1 MSVTIRDIRDG
12 DFFGWLPLF
21 DAYCRARGAE
31 LDDTKALIVWSW
43 IQDPRSALRGVVAVD
58 DEGTPV
64 GLVHDHPE
72 PRTIDASV
80 GLVVD
85 DLYVDDVHRGNGVA
99 RQLLATVR
107 EKAGELHATRVA
119 WSADP
124 ADEDGIRV
132 SDEVAR
138 RNPAVAFEMDL

>member
-1 MSVTIRDIRDG
+1 
-12 DFFGWLPLF
+12 
-21 DAYCRARGAE
+21 
-31 LDDTKALIVWSW
+31 
-43 IQDPRSALRGVVAVD
+43 
-58 DEGTPV
+58 
-64 GLVHDHPE
+64 
-72 PRTIDASV
+72 
-80 GLVVD
+80 
-85 DLYVDDVHRGNGVA
+85 VHRGNGVA